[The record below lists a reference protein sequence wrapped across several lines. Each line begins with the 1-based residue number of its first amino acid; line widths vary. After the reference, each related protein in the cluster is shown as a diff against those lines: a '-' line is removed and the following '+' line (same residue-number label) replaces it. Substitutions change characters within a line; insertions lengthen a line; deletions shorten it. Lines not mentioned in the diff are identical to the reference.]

1 LVKDHNI
8 YNTPSTYET
17 VKESALYDATLNLVG
32 GDGDEL
38 QNTAAEAALNDDEG
52 WYIKLD
58 DGTNSNTWI
67 GEKGLAE
74 VLIIE
79 GVVVATT
86 FTPKSAAAA
95 TNSCDPQSGIGK
107 VYFVDLVDA
116 SPAFPSD
123 ADARSE
129 RHRVLAKGGIPPSPN
144 VIITKGGEPTLCIGT
159 ECQEA
164 PTTKGVRKTHWY
176 EVEK

>member
-1 LVKDHNI
+1 
-8 YNTPSTYET
+8 
-17 VKESALYDATLNLVG
+17 LNLVG
-32 GDGDEL
+32 GDGDEA
-38 QNTAAEAALNDDEG
+38 QNTAAEAALNDNDG

-58 DGTNSNTWI
+58 DATNSNTWI

-86 FTPKSAAAA
+86 FIPKSAAIA

-107 VYFVDLVDA
+107 VFFVDLFDA